1 MKLLSIILA
10 LVVVLAIVI
19 AGYLWWTKD
28 TVRFNITGIAPTS
41 GPAGSTAL
49 TLTGTTTSPLIPA
62 SWVGQPVRIYTKSLG
77 TLKTTVASAGTGT
90 LTTAPIVF
98 PAAYTYA
105 AAPSDYARIFM
116 KLV

>member
-1 MKLLSIILA
+1 MKLLSIIIA
-10 LVVVLAIVI
+10 IVVLIAIII

-49 TLTGTTTSPLIPA
+49 TLTGTTTSPLIPS
-62 SWVGQPVRIYTKSLG
+62 SWVGRPIRIYTKALG
-77 TLKTTVASAGTGT
+77 TLKTAVASAGTGT
-90 LTTAPIVF
+90 LTTAPIAF
-98 PAAYTYA
+98 TAAYTYA

-116 KLV
+116 KLY